1 MSDLHLCTQRNEAV
15 TAVSK
20 KPFSAHSSSQNRIS
34 KISLIFTKIIIQ
46 IIIFSLVIISTLE
59 IIKILYTNSYLLV
72 LLAYLLF
79 HKNFWFGISQN
90 LRNFVNSEISKNY
103 FLHSFID
110 RGRLEYKIYS
120 KYIPK
125 KVCQRNHQVVTC
137 ENFTDCKHNSTFSSF
152 SLSLSASSNLD
163 NGEFQPSNLVK
174 TNNIPLVNKFK
185 SFAKKYLCNNHTS
198 RHLPASHRLIYMSQN
213 NSNMSQNSMVS
224 FLNTPTRAR
233 LLTKFEAAQAKAEET
248 IEIQKLISQ
257 DKNKSKDTI
266 TTAEID
272 KAKSEYNNLR
282 KENVKV
288 LTRATTRS
296 QQVIK
301 ASNNGSRCSTEVE
314 DSAKKVCIKQSS
326 SSNTPTTSTNMTI
339 NTNETANTS
348 SSNNQD
354 DNIGVLASE
363 KTVSILSTTNKEGVS
378 QKPKLK
384 NNETSNHTIDD
395 LTLKV
400 HELTTIPVTPI
411 PKLPDIYADSS
422 TASNNNPLRNNKR
435 VKGDESPNSD
445 GSHPSSQHGQ
455 YVTVSNKKAEK
466 RRKKA
471 AEFPTMSTPEKDI
484 NFSTSRQVQYD
495 AKLQQLQNRV
505 FDISRHDHLPQYSA
519 LSPPDE
525 KLSTHLIR
533 SKHVILSG
541 FHGAHAYNDNILGD
555 IIREEVDAAL
565 KLIGYHDAI
574 ALWRHIS
581 TELPPTSDS
590 YQSGVKVNWNA
601 SIRII
606 NKIY

>member
-1 MSDLHLCTQRNEAV
+1 
-15 TAVSK
+15 
-20 KPFSAHSSSQNRIS
+20 
-34 KISLIFTKIIIQ
+34 
-46 IIIFSLVIISTLE
+46 
-59 IIKILYTNSYLLV
+59 
-72 LLAYLLF
+72 
-79 HKNFWFGISQN
+79 
-90 LRNFVNSEISKNY
+90 
-103 FLHSFID
+103 
-110 RGRLEYKIYS
+110 
-120 KYIPK
+120 
-125 KVCQRNHQVVTC
+125 
-137 ENFTDCKHNSTFSSF
+137 
-152 SLSLSASSNLD
+152 
-163 NGEFQPSNLVK
+163 
-174 TNNIPLVNKFK
+174 
-185 SFAKKYLCNNHTS
+185 
-198 RHLPASHRLIYMSQN
+198 
-213 NSNMSQNSMVS
+213 
-224 FLNTPTRAR
+224 
-233 LLTKFEAAQAKAEET
+233 
-248 IEIQKLISQ
+248 
-257 DKNKSKDTI
+257 
-266 TTAEID
+266 
-272 KAKSEYNNLR
+272 
-282 KENVKV
+282 
-288 LTRATTRS
+288 
-296 QQVIK
+296 
-301 ASNNGSRCSTEVE
+301 
-314 DSAKKVCIKQSS
+314 
-326 SSNTPTTSTNMTI
+326 MTI

-348 SSNNQD
+348 SLNNQD

-384 NNETSNHTIDD
+384 NNENSNHTIDD

-466 RRKKA
+466 RRKKE

-601 SIRII
+601 GIRII
-606 NKIY
+606 PQLSTFSVLLELQQPIWAHNHGITDIDILPLTGILYSQSNITKTKFPDNRRGQYQQKPSIRQYRFQFLSDTISHIYVLTKRRQYVHSGRCVKNRLRKYLILFSP